1 MKKVILITAIAAA
14 LSGCGSAPLVGVN
27 GTWIQG
33 SEKQDVLI
41 APAWFTEILTK
52 DDGYIFANGSEYS
65 IDLQF
70 AIDKATLSA
79 KSQLASQVNST
90 IESMMKEYTAESGLT
105 GDSDIQ
111 REVER
116 TTRTITNTQIMV
128 GFKREKIEIRREGKG
143 YRVFTRMIF
152 PYNDTNKLMA
162 QAIKDNKVL
171 KNKFDSSKAFR
182 ELDRETAPAAAA
194 PAATGPT
201 VSERS
206 INLPHTTISDQ
217 GVKKRVEDAIARGD
231 AVIIS
236 DTVR

>member
-1 MKKVILITAIAAA
+1 MKKVILVTAIAAA

-41 APAWFTEILTK
+41 APTWFTEILTK
-52 DDGYIFANGSEYS
+52 DDGYIFANGS
-65 IDLQF
+65 QF

-90 IESMMKEYTAESGLT
+90 IGSMMKEYTAESGLT

-128 GFKREKIEIRREGKG
+128 GFKREKIEVRREGKG

-182 ELDRETAPAAAA
+182 ELDRETAPAA
-194 PAATGPT
+194 TGPT